1 MSWTQL
7 PGLAPEETPAVRK
20 FWLRRLYLLTGF
32 VCLSA
37 SLGSVVSLWDNWASP
52 RVAPLTSEQRLFSVE
67 DLAESLEAT
76 LEWELRHDLGLRS
89 DD

>member
-7 PGLAPEETPAVRK
+7 SGLAPEETPAVRN
-20 FWLRRLYLLTGF
+20 FWLRRLYLLICF

-37 SLGSVVSLWDNWASP
+37 SLGLMVSLWGNWTSP
-52 RVAPLTSEQRLFSVE
+52 RVAPLTSEQRIVSVE
-67 DLAESLEAT
+67 DLTESLEAA
-76 LEWELRHDLGLRS
+76 LERELRHDLGLRS